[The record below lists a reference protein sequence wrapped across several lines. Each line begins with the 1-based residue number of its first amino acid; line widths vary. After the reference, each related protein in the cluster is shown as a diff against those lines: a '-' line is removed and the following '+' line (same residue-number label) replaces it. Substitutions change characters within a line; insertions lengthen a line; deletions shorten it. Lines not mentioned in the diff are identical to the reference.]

1 MNITH
6 KQRKEFLEAYNNLR
20 TILQSI
26 HECQD
31 IWMSDIRKLESM
43 EWLMRSTMKFVPQ
56 KDDEGNSSWYQ
67 DYVLEDLSVDP
78 DGEQPDV

>member
-43 EWLMRSTMKFVPQ
+43 EWLMRRTMKFVPH
-56 KDDEGNSSWYQ
+56 KDDEGNSMWYS
-67 DYVLEDLSVDP
+67 DWVLEDLSVDP